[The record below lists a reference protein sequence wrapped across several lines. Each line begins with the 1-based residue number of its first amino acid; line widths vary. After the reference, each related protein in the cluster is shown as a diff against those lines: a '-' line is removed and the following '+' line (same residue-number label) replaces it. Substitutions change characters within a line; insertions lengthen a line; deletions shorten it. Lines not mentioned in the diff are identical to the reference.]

1 MVVRFPCKI
10 CNKTVSYGS
19 DSIQCDKCD
28 IWVHRQC
35 NGLNK
40 QTFEYLEKHKSK
52 WFCMVCTK
60 EFLPFF
66 NFDDKNLILTV
77 KGGKKMKFTN
87 VAEKR
92 ISKKTKPLD
101 QIILQNNFK
110 AMNSGIYNNHH
121 VSKKSISKHFVLA
134 LSLFRA
140 S

>member
-1 MVVRFPCKI
+1 MVVHFPCKI

-40 QTFEYLEKHKSK
+40 QTFEYLKKDKSN

-66 NFDDKNLILTV
+66 NLDDKNLILTV
-77 KGGKKMKFTN
+77 KGKKMKFTN

-92 ISKKTKPLD
+92 VSNKTKVLD
-101 QIILQNNFK
+101 RINLRTRCEDNNITKYFQSDELRNLLQPPCIKKEYLK
-110 AMNSGIYNNHH
+110 AFH
-121 VSKKSISKHFVLA
+121 
-134 LSLFRA
+134 
-140 S
+140 